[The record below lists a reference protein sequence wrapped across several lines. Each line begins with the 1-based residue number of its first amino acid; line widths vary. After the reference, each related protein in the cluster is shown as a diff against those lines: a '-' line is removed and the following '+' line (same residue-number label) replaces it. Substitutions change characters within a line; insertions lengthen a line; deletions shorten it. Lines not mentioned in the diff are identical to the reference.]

1 MHINRATLM
10 GNVGQDPEIR
20 SMVDGRRVANFSLA
34 TTEKWTDKQTGEKK
48 ERTEW
53 HRITVWNDGLIGVI
67 EKYVKK
73 GSPLYIEGQIQYRE
87 YQKEGDRPDDKRWA
101 TNIVL
106 NGFQAVLQLLNKAP
120 SNRPPDPDAPT
131 RDYARPPENGAGGGR
146 GRQLPPEHDDEI
158 PF

>member
-10 GNVGQDPEIR
+10 GNVGQEPEIR
-20 SMVDGRRVANFSLA
+20 TMADGRKVANFSLA
-34 TTEKWTDKQTGEKK
+34 TTEKWKDKNTGEKK

-53 HRITVWNDGLIGVI
+53 HRITVWSEGLIGVI
-67 EKYVKK
+67 EQYVKR

-87 YQKEGDRPDDKRWA
+87 YQKEGDKPDDKRYA

-106 NGFQAVLQLLNKAP
+106 NGFDAKLVLLNKAP
-120 SNRPPDPDAPT
+120 SNRPPDPEAPH
-131 RDYARPPENGAGGGR
+131 RDYQRPPASSGNGKSAVDHG
-146 GRQLPPEHDDEI
+146 DEI